1 MKLTTKKLKELIKEE
16 LNEMALSDEEMMKR
30 MGKLDQLSYR
40 HDQDHE
46 PEMQHAM
53 GSYDPNDLLQAAIQF
68 FEDTLGAGQELS
80 PEMEEKVA
88 ELMKKAQMALGYA

>member
-1 MKLTTKKLKELIKEE
+1 
-16 LNEMALSDEEMMKR
+16 
-30 MGKLDQLSYR
+30 
-40 HDQDHE
+40 
-46 PEMQHAM
+46 MQHAM